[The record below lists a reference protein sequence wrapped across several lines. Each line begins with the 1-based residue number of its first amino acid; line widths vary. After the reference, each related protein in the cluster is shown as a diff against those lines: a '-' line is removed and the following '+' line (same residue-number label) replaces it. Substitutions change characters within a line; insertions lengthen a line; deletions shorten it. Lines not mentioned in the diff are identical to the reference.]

1 MFENLR
7 LKLARIIIRQKYLR
21 KNVDPIMFNNVIS
34 RAQDF
39 FIIMP
44 DSDTDFYLSMDLL
57 KYLLIHRKSVTLFL
71 PEHKYSLIPEKDK
84 YKYIPFNQ
92 LQKTKLFL
100 PNQVLKDKLKT
111 KTFDVVID
119 LNRQESVF
127 FSAVVNIVQ
136 SKLRIGFD
144 KANSSPYYN
153 FQFAETQNNP
163 EVTFRNLLN
172 FLQMF

>member
-1 MFENLR
+1 MFDKLR

-21 KNVDPIMFNNVIS
+21 KNTDPIMFNNIIS
-34 RAQDF
+34 QAKDF

-44 DSDTDFYLSMDLL
+44 DSDAEFSYSMDLL

-84 YKYIPFNQ
+84 YKFIPFSP
-92 LQKTKLFL
+92 LEKTKLFL
-100 PNQVLKDKLKT
+100 PNQALKDRLKT
-111 KTFDVVID
+111 KTFDAVID